1 MMKLQS
7 NINKVLIALKM
18 KGFEYFID
26 TSQFSGEDGRTV
38 TKYIIHTGNPK
49 DDHVIECY
57 SKSKVLES
65 LVFLYKNLY
74 KGDVS

>member
-1 MMKLQS
+1 MKLQS
-7 NINKVLIALKM
+7 NINKILLALKM
-18 KGFEYFID
+18 KGSEYFIN
-26 TSQFSGEDGRTV
+26 TSQFSGKDGRII

-57 SKSKVLES
+57 SKSKVLEN
-65 LVFLYKNLY
+65 LVFLYKNSY